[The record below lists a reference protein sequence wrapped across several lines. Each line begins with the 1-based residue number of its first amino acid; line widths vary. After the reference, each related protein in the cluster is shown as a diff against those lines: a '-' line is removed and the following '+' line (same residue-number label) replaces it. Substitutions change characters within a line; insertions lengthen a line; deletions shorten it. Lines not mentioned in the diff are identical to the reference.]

1 MLRFRLERADDR
13 MKRYQKMKRRQW
25 AHLGSMKKKC
35 DTARGMVI
43 SAGGEAAPESGK
55 RVDNISWA
63 DVNLTG
69 PKNKEKLCGR
79 FNCYNW
85 MMKI

>member
-1 MLRFRLERADDR
+1 
-13 MKRYQKMKRRQW
+13 
-25 AHLGSMKKKC
+25 MKKKC
-35 DTARGMVI
+35 DMARGMVI

-63 DVNLTG
+63 DVNLTR

-79 FNCYNW
+79 FNCYN
-85 MMKI
+85 